1 MNCKK
6 AFSLLE
12 LILVIFISSIVLI
25 YSFTFLQQL
34 HQTQNETQ
42 KIAILK
48 IDMNSTKIFLESNLE
63 DIKGKLTYKSNNLFY
78 DKNIL
83 LKNVTSFNKSYSLN
97 NLEIDITLDNKITQ
111 TWKFKI

>member
-1 MNCKK
+1 MKCKK

-12 LILVIFISSIVLI
+12 LILVIFISSIVII

-34 HQTQNETQ
+34 HQTQNQTQ

-48 IDMNSTKIFLESNLE
+48 IDMNSTKIFIESNLGN
-63 DIKGKLTYKSNNLFY
+63 IRGKLSYYSNTLFY

-97 NLEIDITLDNKITQ
+97 NLKIDITLDDKITQ